1 MIPIPVLAAGTA
13 ALTRVL
19 VAAVGLASITAGA
32 IGAGHPGAATP
43 AQAAANAPN
52 VVLIVVDDQASN
64 SFRPMYQPQTFRW
77 LVRGGTKFTNG
88 LAAPPLCCPDR
99 AGLLTGDYPHN
110 SGVFWDDPGY
120 GSLVDNGDTL
130 PVWLQRAGYRTGLVG
145 KLMNGY
151 DEHEGLAPAPGFE
164 SWFNL
169 LGTKRY
175 YDYQVSDQ
183 GILRSY
189 GTARRDY
196 STDVF
201 ARQAKSFIRESSQ
214 GTSPFFL
221 WLGFDAPHTAHA
233 GFVKGCRGN
242 DPIPPDHKFFT
253 RYRRVPLPRPPDFN
267 EFDVSDKPNEVADL
281 SRITPTVFDNVR
293 RRFRCTLAAD
303 LEVDRAIGRIRR
315 ELARDGEA
323 GRTIVFYYSDNGYFF
338 GEHRIPRGKTLP
350 YEPALRVPYAVRV
363 PSRYRLHPQARV
375 RTQLVT
381 NEDIPATIL
390 DYAGNPPSCA
400 RDVDCRTL
408 DGRSIRP
415 LLGGAGRWPHDRAVL
430 AEISG
435 GTKHWRAIRTPQYLY
450 ARYEGGGREL
460 YDLRR
465 DPDELHNLWSEPAAS
480 SVEGALAD
488 RLRRLRHCAGIQGRD
503 QKLNGVPFCD

>member
-1 MIPIPVLAAGTA
+1 MIPIPLLAAGTA

-32 IGAGHPGAATP
+32 IGSEHPGAAT
-43 AQAAANAPN
+43 AQVAGGNAPN
-52 VVLIVVDDQASN
+52 VLLIVVDDQASS

-99 AGLLTGDYPHN
+99 AGLLSGDYPHN

-120 GSLVDNGDTL
+120 ASLDDAGDTL

-145 KLMNGY
+145 KFMNGY

-169 LGTKRY
+169 LGTPRY
-175 YDYQVSDQ
+175 YGYQVSDQ
-183 GILRSY
+183 GSLRSY

-201 ARQAKSFIRESSQ
+201 ARQAKQFIRQTSADP
-214 GTSPFFL
+214 SPFFL
-221 WLGFDAPHTAHA
+221 WLGFDAPHTAHD
-233 GFVKGCRGN
+233 GHVQGCRGN
-242 DPIPPDHKFFT
+242 DPIPPDYKMLKRFRH
-253 RYRRVPLPRPPDFN
+253 VPLPRTANFN
-267 EFDVSDKPNEVADL
+267 EFDVSDKPTNVADL
-281 SRITPTVFDNVR
+281 PRISHRVFANIR
-293 RRFRCTLAAD
+293 RRFQCTLATD
-303 LEVDRAIGRIRR
+303 LEVDRAIGRIKR
-315 ELARDGEA
+315 ELAAEGEL
-323 GRTIVFYYSDNGYFF
+323 RQTIVFYYSDNGYFF

-363 PSRYRLHPQARV
+363 PRSYRPQPQTRV
-375 RTQLVT
+375 RSQLVT

-390 DYAGNPPSCA
+390 DFAGNPPSCA
-400 RDVDCRTL
+400 SAVDCRTL

-415 LLGGAGRWPHDRAVL
+415 LLGGSGAWPSDRGIL
-430 AEISG
+430 AEIDG
-435 GTKHWRAIRTPQYLY
+435 GSKHWRAIRTPRYLY

-465 DPDELHNLWSEPAAS
+465 DPDELHNLSSEPAAS

-503 QKLNGVPFCD
+503 QKLNGVPFCN

>member
-1 MIPIPVLAAGTA
+1 MIPVPLLAAGTA

-19 VAAVGLASITAGA
+19 VAAVGLAAIAAGA
-32 IGAGHPGAATP
+32 IGSGHSGAAVRH
-43 AQAAANAPN
+43 QAAAGAPN
-52 VVLIVVDDQASN
+52 VLLVVVDDQAAN
-64 SFRPMYQPQTFRW
+64 SFRPAYQPQTFRW

-88 LAAPPLCCPDR
+88 LAAPPLCCPAR

-120 GSLVDNGDTL
+120 ASLVDSGDTL

-145 KLMNGY
+145 KFMNGY
-151 DEHEGLAPAPGFE
+151 DERQGLAPAPGFE

-183 GILRSY
+183 GSLRSY
-189 GTARRDY
+189 GTARSDY

-201 ARQAKSFIRESSQ
+201 GRQAKQFIRQSSED
-214 GTSPFFL
+214 TRPFFL
-221 WLGFDAPHTAHA
+221 WLGLDAPHTAHA
-233 GFVKGCRGN
+233 SFVQGCRGN
-242 DPIPPDHKFFT
+242 DPTPPDHKLL
-253 RYRRVPLPRPPDFN
+253 RRFRHVPLPRTQNFN

-281 SRITPTVFDNVR
+281 PRMTHTVFSNVR
-293 RRFRCTLAAD
+293 RRFQCTLAAD
-303 LEVDRAIGRIRR
+303 LEVDRAMGRIRR
-315 ELARDGEA
+315 ELARDGEL
-323 GRTIVFYYSDNGYFF
+323 GRTIVFYLSDNGYFF

-350 YEPALRVPYAVRV
+350 YEPALRVPYAVRI
-363 PSRYRLHPQARV
+363 PPAYRSHPQARV

-390 DYAGNPPSCA
+390 DYAGRARSCA
-400 RDVDCRTL
+400 SAVDCRTL

-415 LLGGAGRWPHDRAVL
+415 LLGGSGRWPRGRAIL

-435 GTKHWRAIRTPQYLY
+435 GTKHWRAVRTPRYLY

-460 YDLRR
+460 YDLHR
-465 DPDELHNLWSEPAAS
+465 DPDELHNLSSEPAAS

-488 RLRRLRHCAGIQGRD
+488 RLRRLRHCAGIEGRD